1 MCEAGVGCQCC
12 SEQLRCCTISHEA
25 TLCLLHVMISTLRLL
40 QLVMLSLV
48 MLALQFALTQ
58 LLAVLLLVR
67 LLRL

>member
-25 TLCLLHVMISTLRLL
+25 TLCLLHAMISTLRLL
-40 QLVMLSLV
+40 QLV